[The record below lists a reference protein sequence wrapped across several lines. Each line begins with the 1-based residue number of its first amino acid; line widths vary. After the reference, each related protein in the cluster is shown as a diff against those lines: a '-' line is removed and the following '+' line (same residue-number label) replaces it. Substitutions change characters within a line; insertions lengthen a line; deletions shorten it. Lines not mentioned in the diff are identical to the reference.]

1 MTGARDVMEDAA
13 FGFLS
18 SHCLSGGRKPPILSR
33 EVREQNND
41 TGKICLS
48 ARAALGPGKAYPSEG
63 ECPDGNERNPRS
75 DQLRAID
82 TST

>member
-1 MTGARDVMEDAA
+1 MTGARDVIEDAA

-48 ARAALGPGKAYPSEG
+48 ARAEWGTAKLTQARVNAQTAMNVTQDLTNSE
-63 ECPDGNERNPRS
+63 R
-75 DQLRAID
+75 
-82 TST
+82 